1 MSKFSKSSMKIA
13 RKHLC
18 SIIGKI
24 VYRAIWSKLNFTF
37 SKEMIWN
44 ENAKKK
50 HENEVS
56 GFDETLTFLYESRK
70 CVGIKWQFL
79 EALKFW

>member
-1 MSKFSKSSMKIA
+1 
-13 RKHLC
+13 
-18 SIIGKI
+18 
-24 VYRAIWSKLNFTF
+24 
-37 SKEMIWN
+37 MIWN